1 MFRGHVPILPD
12 PWPAWHD
19 GPVDAEQVAELRAV
33 LAPSG
38 WLERTAVLARAL
50 RRPRTPGGLLVV
62 GTPGDE
68 PWHLTA
74 HLDQESR
81 LSGAPGLSP
90 TLVRWAPPP
99 DAPPHL
105 RVTMRRLE
113 QAERGETVLVVGT
126 GLAPAPLLERV
137 SDARK
142 RATVLALDQGDPELE
157 LLAHEALTVEPG
169 TAPVSFDG
177 AQHLVSSAAGEAAE
191 LTPRGLRHWLSR
203 VLDTVSGPAPGRPGA

>member
-1 MFRGHVPILPD
+1 M
-12 PWPAWHD
+12 
-19 GPVDAEQVAELRAV
+19 DAEQVAALRAM
-33 LAPSG
+33 LAPTG
-38 WLERTAVLARAL
+38 WLERTAVFARVL

-68 PWHLTA
+68 PWHLAA
-74 HLDQESR
+74 HLDEESR

-105 RVTMRRLE
+105 RIGISRLE
-113 QAERGETVLVVGT
+113 RAERGETVLVVGA
-126 GLAPAPLLERV
+126 GMAPAPLLERV

-142 RATVLALDQGDPELE
+142 HATVLALDQGDPEL
-157 LLAHEALTVEPG
+157 LAHEVLTVQPG

-177 AQHLVSSAAGEAAE
+177 AQHLVSSAAGGPPG
-191 LTPRGLRHWLSR
+191 LTRRGLRQWLNR
-203 VLDTVSGPAPGRPGA
+203 VLDTVSGPAPGR

>member
-1 MFRGHVPILPD
+1 MGRWTRTRWLSCGPCSRRAAGWNAPPCSPG
-12 PWPAWHD
+12 PWA
-19 GPVDAEQVAELRAV
+19 G
-33 LAPSG
+33 S
-38 WLERTAVLARAL
+38 
-50 RRPRTPGGLLVV
+50 RTPGGLLVV

-74 HLDQESR
+74 HLAEESR
-81 LSGAPGLSP
+81 LSDAPGLSP

-157 LLAHEALTVEPG
+157 QLAHEALTVEPG

-177 AQHLVSSAAGEAAE
+177 AQHLVSSAAGGPGE
-191 LTPRGLRHWLSR
+191 LTPARA
-203 VLDTVSGPAPGRPGA
+203 PALAQPGA

>member
-1 MFRGHVPILPD
+1 
-12 PWPAWHD
+12 
-19 GPVDAEQVAELRAV
+19 VAALRAV
-33 LAPSG
+33 LAPTG
-38 WLERTAVLARAL
+38 WLERTTVFARAL

-68 PWHLTA
+68 PWHLAA
-74 HLDQESR
+74 HLDEESQ
-81 LSGAPGLSP
+81 LSGAPELSP

-105 RVTMRRLE
+105 RIGLRRLE

-126 GLAPAPLLERV
+126 ETAPAPLLERV

-142 RATVLALDQGDPELE
+142 HATVLALDQGDQELE
-157 LLAHEALTVEPG
+157 QLAHEVLTVQPG

-177 AQHLVSSAAGEAAE
+177 AQHLVSSAAGGPAE
-191 LTPRGLRHWLSR
+191 LTRRGLRQWLNR
-203 VLDTVSGPAPGRPGA
+203 VLDTVSGPAPGR

>member
-1 MFRGHVPILPD
+1 
-12 PWPAWHD
+12 
-19 GPVDAEQVAELRAV
+19 VDADQVAELRAV

-50 RRPRTPGGLLVV
+50 RRSRTPGGLLVV

-74 HLDQESR
+74 HLAEESR
-81 LSGAPGLSP
+81 LSDVPGLSP
-90 TLVRWAPPP
+90 TLVRWAPPA

-113 QAERGETVLVVGT
+113 QAGRGETVLVVGT
-126 GLAPAPLLERV
+126 ALAPAPLLERV

-177 AQHLVSSAAGEAAE
+177 AQHLVSSAAGGAGE